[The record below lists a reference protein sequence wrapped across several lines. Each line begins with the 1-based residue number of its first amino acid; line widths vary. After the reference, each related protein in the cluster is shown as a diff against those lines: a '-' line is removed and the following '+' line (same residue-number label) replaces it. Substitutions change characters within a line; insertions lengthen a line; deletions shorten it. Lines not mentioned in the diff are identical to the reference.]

1 MRLLVLGPPG
11 AGKGTQAVRLAR
23 QLGVPH
29 IATGDLFRE
38 AAETPDG
45 FGIHFKET
53 MQRGELIPDDLTNEL
68 VLNRLRRPDTENGFI
83 LDGYPRTVQQALALD
98 DALDLM
104 GTKLDMVIKF
114 MVRGS
119 DIVARL
125 HGRRVCPVCNA
136 VYHFVAN
143 PPKVDTIC
151 DNDGTPLIQRGDDA
165 QEGAMM
171 KRLDIYGAQTRPL
184 YQFYGDR
191 GLLAEMDALGS
202 TDDVFDRL
210 LALVGR

>member
-11 AGKGTQAVRLAR
+11 AGKGTQAVRLAG

-29 IATGDLFRE
+29 IATGDLFRV
-38 AAETPDG
+38 AADNPDE
-45 FGIHFKET
+45 FGTQVRQT
-53 MQRGELIPDDLTNEL
+53 MERGELISDELTNEM
-68 VLNRLRRPDTENGFI
+68 VFNRLRRSDTGDGFI
-83 LDGYPRTVQQALALD
+83 LDGYPRTVKQALALD
-98 DALDLM
+98 DALDQM
-104 GTKLDMVIKF
+104 GTKLDTAIKF

-125 HGRRVCPVCNA
+125 HGRRVCPVCKA

-165 QEGAMM
+165 QDGAMI
-171 KRLDIYGAQTRPL
+171 KRLDVYGAQTRPL

-191 GLLAEMDALGS
+191 GILQEMDALGS

>member
-11 AGKGTQAVRLAR
+11 AGKGTQAVRLAQ

-38 AAETPDG
+38 AAETPDE
-45 FGIHFKET
+45 FGRHFKET
-53 MQRGELIPDDLTNEL
+53 MQRGELISDDLTNEL
-68 VLNRLRRPDTENGFI
+68 VLKRLRRPDTENGFI
-83 LDGYPRTVQQALALD
+83 LDGYPRTVEQALALD
-98 DALDLM
+98 EALDLM

-125 HGRRVCPVCNA
+125 NGRRVCPACKA